1 MLNIDEML
9 PGPGGVRGGIRSCF
23 MGTQFQF
30 CKMKRMVVKVVQHCE
45 YTSCHS
51 SVYFK
56 AAKVVNFMLYTL
68 YHNFLKHKHYYP

>member
-1 MLNIDEML
+1 MPDSGWGE
-9 PGPGGVRGGIRSCF
+9 GVGRYYLIS
-23 MGTQFQF
+23 TEFQF

-56 AAKVVNFMLYTL
+56 AAKVVNFMLCE
-68 YHNFLKHKHYYP
+68 FLSQLKIIKQINKKFAKLSM